1 MGPGSPNTPPPNSER
16 RKALVDALMGV
27 PGRIGDAFGNMA
39 AQGLAANE
47 RFIQGDGSERQFLPS
62 TEDGGRIGA
71 LASFL
76 MSNAGAAGVRA
87 APPPRGLPMDTA
99 SRMARAR
106 EMGFTQDAYHAS
118 PSFRADRLTEFRPG
132 REGGSFFY
140 HNPADT
146 NAFGEAYFQ
155 PFETARR
162 TGGGYAV
169 VPAMVNPGRQTV
181 LDFTEIAPDMVW
193 TSQATKPLTE
203 RIKGAKAD
211 GYDSV
216 ILRNII
222 EPDTGVGADQLI
234 MLSPENIR
242 SRFAAFDPAKRNSA
256 DLLAGY
262 GPNPLAAA
270 LSAQPQER

>member
-1 MGPGSPNTPPPNSER
+1 MGPGSPNTPQADSAQR
-16 RKALVDALMGV
+16 QALIDALMGV
-27 PGRIGDAFGNMA
+27 PGRIGGAFTGMA
-39 AQGLAANE
+39 SQGLAANE
-47 RFIQGDGSERQFLPS
+47 RFMSGDGAERQFLPS
-62 TEDGGRIGA
+62 MEDGGRLGA

-76 MSNAGAAGVRA
+76 ISNVAPAGVRGV
-87 APPPRGLPMDTA
+87 APRSLPMDTA
-99 SRMARAR
+99 SRMERAQ
-106 EMGFTQDAYHAS
+106 ELGFTQDAYHAS
-118 PSFRADRLTEFRPG
+118 PSFRANRLTEFRPG

-140 HNPADT
+140 RDPAHT

-155 PFETARR
+155 PFETHGRA
-162 TGGGYAV
+162 GGGYAV
-169 VPAMVNPGRQTV
+169 VPALVNPGRQTI

-193 TSQATKPLTE
+193 TPQAAKPLTE
-203 RIKGAKAD
+203 RIKRAKAD

-256 DLLAGY
+256 NLLAGY

-270 LSAQPQER
+270 LAGTQPQE

>member
-16 RKALVDALMGV
+16 RRALADALMGI
-27 PGRIGDAFGNMA
+27 PGRIGGAFTNMA
-39 AQGLAANE
+39 SQGLAANE
-47 RFIQGDGSERQFLPS
+47 RFMQGDGAERQFLPS
-62 TEDGGRIGA
+62 TEDGGRLGA

-76 MSNAGAAGVRA
+76 MSNAGPSGIRA
-87 APPPRGLPMDTA
+87 TQAPRGLPMDTA
-99 SRMARAR
+99 SRMARAQ
-106 EMGFTQDAYHAS
+106 ELGFTQDAYHAS
-118 PSFRADRLTEFRPG
+118 PSMRVDRLTEFKPG

-140 HNPADT
+140 RDPADT

-155 PFETARR
+155 PFETHGRV
-162 TGGGYAV
+162 GGGYAV
-169 VPAMVNPGRQTV
+169 VPAMVNPGRQTI
-181 LDFTEIAPDMVW
+181 LDFTEIAPDKVW
-193 TSQATKPLTE
+193 SPQAAKPLTE

-234 MLSPENIR
+234 MLTPENIR

-256 DLLAGY
+256 NLLAGY

-270 LSAQPQER
+270 LAGTQPQE

>member
-1 MGPGSPNTPPPNSER
+1 MGPGSPNTPPTDSAR
-16 RKALVDALMGV
+16 RKALVDALIGV
-27 PGRIGDAFGNMA
+27 PGRIGGAFTNMA
-39 AQGLAANE
+39 TQGLAANE
-47 RFIQGDGSERQFLPS
+47 RFMAGEGAERAFLPS
-62 TEDGGRIGA
+62 MDDGGRLGA

-76 MSNAGAAGVRA
+76 MSNAGAGSVRA
-87 APPPRGLPMDTA
+87 GGAARELPMDAA

-118 PSFRADRLTEFRPG
+118 PSMRADRLTEFRPG

-140 HNPADT
+140 RNPADT

-155 PFETARR
+155 PFDTHGRV
-162 TGGGYAV
+162 GGGYAV
-169 VPAMVNPGRQTV
+169 VPAMVNPGRQTI

-193 TSQATKPLTE
+193 TPQAAKPLTE
-203 RIKGAKAD
+203 RIKGVKAD

-270 LSAQPQER
+270 LAAQPQE